1 MYSILDILN
10 LKSHSEQVESI
21 LIQNFRFS
29 MELGKGFSFVGR
41 QYRISSETE
50 HYYIDLVF
58 IIIS

>member
-1 MYSILDILN
+1 
-10 LKSHSEQVESI
+10 
-21 LIQNFRFS
+21 

-58 IIIS
+58 IIISQNVLFYLI